1 MYIGIYIF
9 KLELQLF
16 EGCWPKLALVASQIW
31 LMDTSHN
38 LTFSDIGHH
47 SSGVSVPT
55 AYSKP
60 GTALATIADNT
71 AAVVF

>member
-1 MYIGIYIF
+1 
-9 KLELQLF
+9 
-16 EGCWPKLALVASQIW
+16 
-31 LMDTSHN
+31 MDTSHN